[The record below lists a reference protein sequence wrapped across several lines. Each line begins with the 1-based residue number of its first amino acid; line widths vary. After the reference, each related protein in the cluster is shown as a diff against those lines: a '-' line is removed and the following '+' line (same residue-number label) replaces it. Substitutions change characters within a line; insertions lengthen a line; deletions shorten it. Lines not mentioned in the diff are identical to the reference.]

1 MEGMPRFIVEVGSLH
16 GHSAIQMASV
26 LDKLQMTE
34 AGIRS
39 CGRKVDSWGKNS
51 PKNQGEDQILG
62 GLIS

>member
-34 AGIRS
+34 VGFL
-39 CGRKVDSWGKNS
+39 GKKQ
-51 PKNQGEDQILG
+51 PLYQGEDCEDQILG

>member
-34 AGIRS
+34 AGPGSR
-39 CGRKVDSWGKNS
+39 GRKVDSSGKKWVKIRYWS
-51 PKNQGEDQILG
+51 GS
-62 GLIS
+62 IS